1 MNLIKFFIVFG
12 VLAYAVV
19 ALGMYVF
26 QRKLQYFPE
35 NKGLT
40 PESVGVVGATIETL
54 TTSDGEKIIVWYAP
68 AAEGKPTILYFHG
81 NAGEIGDR
89 PLRFNYY
96 HSRGFGVAYVSYR
109 GYGGSTGS
117 PTEQGLLT
125 DANTAYDWLMAK
137 GIAPQSIALLGES
150 LGSGVA
156 VQLAARKQ
164 VGAIALN
171 APYTSTADVAARIY
185 WWLPVHVLMKDQY
198 RSMDLISQV
207 KAPLLVVHGDRDILI
222 PLEFGKRLFAAANEP
237 KELEVVQGFGHEAM
251 FEEVAWARE
260 VEFFDRAMNRE

>member
-1 MNLIKFFIVFG
+1 MSLIKFFVVFG
-12 VLAYAVV
+12 VVAYAVA

-54 TTSDGEKIIVWYAP
+54 TTPDGEKIIVWYAP

-117 PTEQGLLT
+117 PTEAGLITDAKTAYGWLLT
-125 DANTAYDWLMAK
+125 K
-137 GIAPQSIALLGES
+137 GVESASIAFLGES

-156 VQLAARKQ
+156 IQIAAQKQ
-164 VGAIALN
+164 VGAVALN

-198 RSMDLISQV
+198 RSMDFISQV
-207 KAPLLVVHGDRDILI
+207 KAPLLVVHGDLDILI

-237 KELEVVQGFGHEAM
+237 KEMEVIRGFGHEAM
-251 FEEVAWARE
+251 FEEAAWARE
-260 VEFFDRAMNRE
+260 VEFFERVMNHE

>member
-1 MNLIKFFIVFG
+1 MNFIKLFIVFFG
-12 VLAYAVV
+12 VAYIVAVF
-19 ALGMYVF
+19 GMYAF
-26 QRKLQYFPE
+26 QRKLQYHAE

-40 PESVGVVGATIETL
+40 PGSVGVVGAAVETL
-54 TTSDGEKIIVWYAP
+54 TTPDGEKIIVWYAP

-125 DANTAYDWLMAK
+125 DAMTAYDWLITK

-156 VQLAARKQ
+156 VQIAARKQ
-164 VGAIALN
+164 VGAVALN
-171 APYTSTADVAARIY
+171 APYTSAADVAARIY
-185 WWLPVHVLMKDQY
+185 WWLPVNLLMRDQF
-198 RSMDLISQV
+198 RSIDFIV
-207 KAPLLVVHGDRDILI
+207 KVTAPLLVVHGDRDILI
-222 PLEFGKRLFAAANEP
+222 PVEFGKKLFAAANEP
-237 KELEVVQGFGHEAM
+237 KELEIVQGFGHEAI
-251 FEEVAWARE
+251 FEEITWAQE
-260 VEFFDRAMNRE
+260 VEFFERVMRR

>member
-1 MNLIKFFIVFG
+1 MNHIKFFVVFG
-12 VLAYAVV
+12 VVAYAVA

-26 QRKLQYFPE
+26 QRKLQYYAE

-40 PESVGVVGATIETL
+40 PERVGVVGATVETL
-54 TTSDGEKIIVWYAP
+54 TTPDGEKIIVWYAP

-96 HSRGFGVAYVSYR
+96 HSRGLGVAYVSYR

-117 PTEQGLLT
+117 PTEQGLIT
-125 DANTAYDWLMAK
+125 DATTAYDWLLAK
-137 GIAPQSIALLGES
+137 GIEPAAIALLGES

-156 VQLAARKQ
+156 VQIATQKQ
-164 VGAIALN
+164 VGAVALN
-171 APYTSTADVAARIY
+171 APYTSTADIAARIY
-185 WWLPVHVLMKDQY
+185 WWLPVRLLMQDQFK
-198 RSMDLISQV
+198 SIDFIAKV
-207 KAPLLVVHGDRDILI
+207 KAPLLVVHGDQDILI

-237 KELEVVQGFGHEAM
+237 KEMEIIQGFGHEAM
-251 FEEVAWARE
+251 FEEVTWARE
-260 VEFFDRAMNRE
+260 VEFFGRVIGK

>member
-1 MNLIKFFIVFG
+1 MNLIKFFVVIFG
-12 VLAYAVV
+12 VVYVAA

-26 QRKLQYFPE
+26 QRKLQYIAE

-40 PESVGVVGATIETL
+40 PESVGVVGATVETL
-54 TTSDGEKIIVWYAP
+54 TTPDGEKIIVWYAP
-68 AAEGKPTILYFHG
+68 AAGGKPTILYFQG

-109 GYGGSTGS
+109 GYGGSTGE

-125 DANTAYDWLMAK
+125 DAMTAYDWLMAK

-156 VQLAARKQ
+156 VQLAAKKR

-198 RSMDLISQV
+198 RSMEFIAAV
-207 KAPLLVVHGDRDILI
+207 KAPLLVVHGDQDILI

-237 KELEVVQGFGHEAM
+237 KEMEIVRGFGHEAM

-260 VEFFDRAMNRE
+260 VEFFERVMNHE

>member
-1 MNLIKFFIVFG
+1 MNHIKFFVVFG
-12 VLAYAVV
+12 VVAYAVA

-26 QRKLQYFPE
+26 QRKLQYYAE

-40 PESVGVVGATIETL
+40 PERVGVVGATVETL
-54 TTSDGEKIIVWYAP
+54 TTPDGEKIIVWYAP

-96 HSRGFGVAYVSYR
+96 HSRGLGVAYVSYR

-117 PTEQGLLT
+117 PTEQGLIT
-125 DANTAYDWLMAK
+125 DANTAYDWLIAK
-137 GIAPQSIALLGES
+137 GVAPQNIALLGES

-156 VQLAARKQ
+156 VQIAAQKQ
-164 VGAIALN
+164 VGAVALN

-185 WWLPVHVLMKDQY
+185 WWLPVRVLMQDQY
-198 RSMDLISQV
+198 KSIDFIADV
-207 KAPLLVVHGDRDILI
+207 KAPLLVVHGDQDILI

-237 KELEVVQGFGHEAM
+237 KEIEIIQGFGHDAM
-251 FEEVAWARE
+251 FEEAAWARE
-260 VEFFDRAMNRE
+260 VEFFDRVIK